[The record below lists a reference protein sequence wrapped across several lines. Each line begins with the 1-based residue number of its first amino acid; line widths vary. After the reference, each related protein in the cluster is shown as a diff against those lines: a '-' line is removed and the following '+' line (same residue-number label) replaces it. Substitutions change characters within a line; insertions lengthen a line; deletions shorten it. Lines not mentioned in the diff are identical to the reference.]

1 MSRELLSKRFAC
13 VGLVVGGLVLLSGC
27 VQQGPRSAA
36 EVRQDAVEDLCS
48 VSWDGR
54 VGDAAD
60 AERVREIVYEHTPD
74 ESAQIARALEVADSY
89 GCPGSVPRFSA
100 LFDRTGTSWD
110 SQTFTDEAQEVPAE
124 AVDEPGEEVEKR
136 SGVKADTDRAEPKDA
151 NPPSSGYSIM
161 EPDLEALGMTPMDI
175 RTFGLTIDETGY
187 ADPLDMLVFDEAQQY
202 VYVALDACERV
213 ATGAETFESLMATDV
228 AAGAPPADARAFY
241 RYLANDFCDWLPGY

>member
-13 VGLVVGGLVLLSGC
+13 VGLAVSGLLLSGC

-48 VSWDGR
+48 ASWDGR

-89 GCPGSVPRFSA
+89 GCPGSVPRFTT

-110 SQTFTDEAQEVPAE
+110 SETFTDDAIQKAAEEPAGDPANAAGQE
-124 AVDEPGEEVEKR
+124 D
-136 SGVKADTDRAEPKDA
+136 GVKADTDRAEPKDA
-151 NPPSSGYSIM
+151 NAPSSGYSIM

-241 RYLANDFCDWLPGY
+241 RYLANDFCYWLPGY